1 MVKRN
6 KNHIEITDTWGRFLT
21 LLFETDQIIPDI
33 REAENL
39 QELKEIVPQESG
51 IPLTQMCKIKIY
63 TYSVPLEE
71 KFYRIDVYPL
81 LEKTHSIEQRKYTF
95 FIFKQ

>member
-6 KNHIEITDTWGRFLT
+6 KDHIEITDTWGRFLT

-33 REAENL
+33 READNL
-39 QELKEIVPQESG
+39 KELKEAVPQKSG

-63 TYSVPLEE
+63 TYSVPLED
-71 KFYRIDVYPL
+71 KIYRIDVYPL
-81 LEKTHSIEQRKYTF
+81 PEKTNSTEQRKYTF
-95 FIFKQ
+95 FIFK